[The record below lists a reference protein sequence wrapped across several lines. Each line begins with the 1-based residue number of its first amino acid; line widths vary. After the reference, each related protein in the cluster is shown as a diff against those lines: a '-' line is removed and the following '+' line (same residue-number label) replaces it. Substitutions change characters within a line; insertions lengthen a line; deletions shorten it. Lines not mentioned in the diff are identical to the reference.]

1 MLGCRNS
8 SCVAVRAQLNKAIS
22 DLENGKVRVTDL
34 EGVVNAQKEKI
45 QDLEKA
51 KNEAIDNI
59 GIITAEV
66 RDMYTSY
73 VTVYIFL
80 SPFSG
85 RDIQI

>member
-1 MLGCRNS
+1 MLGCRDP
-8 SCVAVRAQLNKAIS
+8 SCVAVRAKLNETII

-34 EGVVNAQKEKI
+34 ERVLNAQKDKI

-73 VTVYIFL
+73 VTVYTFL

-85 RDIQI
+85 RDVQS